1 MKPERFWDAALAVVA
16 VVFGLLLSLHY
27 GRVGYMPL
35 DQSIV
40 FDGGWRVLS
49 GQVPFRD
56 FTTPSGV
63 MPILLQ
69 AAFFKLLGVTWFS
82 YCLHAAVANGLF
94 GAVVYGLLRLLG
106 GGRLLSCGY
115 GLLSGVAFYPPF
127 GVPYMDQHAF
137 FFGAVAALLA
147 VTAVRVGDGRARAL
161 ALAGLPLALLFAYL
175 SKQIP
180 AVFFLPLLALP
191 PWLLPGQRRRTLLVL
206 GASAVTAVGVTVL
219 LAGLWRVEAQQ
230 VLESFVLL
238 PGAAGEARLKS
249 LASPSQLLL
258 ALGAVSRSWGL
269 LSVAWVQ
276 LAALGLGIHLLR
288 QDPSPERA
296 VSVLRLLLAEH
307 LLLACALFAS
317 LTKNEPENGIPY
329 VFLALGLAQVSV
341 TAALVRWPRVAWAL
355 AATFAITATLDAYR
369 FNARVNETRLVL
381 GLEDTAPPAA
391 PPKLPAGL
399 DFMRWRD
406 PSFGGYSAEDLSAV
420 VAFLRANPGNFLLVG
435 DASILYG
442 LTGRPSLNP
451 VLWFHPR
458 LTIPG
463 RTTSGFQNYER
474 RLIESLRRHHV
485 RYVVVEMDGT
495 FMGTRPA
502 YFPALVD
509 YIQARIE
516 RRRSFGSFDVIELGA
531 RQAGAQR

>member
-1 MKPERFWDAALAVVA
+1 MRPGKLWDTALGIGAAG
-16 VVFGLLLSLHY
+16 FGLLLSLHY
-27 GRVGYMPL
+27 GRVGFMPL

-63 MPILLQ
+63 IPILLQ
-69 AAFFKLLGVTWFS
+69 ALFFKLLGVSWLS
-82 YCLHAAVANGLF
+82 YCLHAALANGLYC
-94 GAVVYGLLRLLG
+94 AAVYGILRLLG
-106 GGRLLSCGY
+106 GGRRLSVGY
-115 GLLSGVAFYPPF
+115 GGLSGIVFYPPF
-127 GVPYMDQHAF
+127 GVPYLDQHAF
-137 FFGAVAALLA
+137 FFGAVAVLLA
-147 VTAVRVGDGRARAL
+147 VAAARVRSLRVQTL
-161 ALAGLPLALLFAYL
+161 CLAGLPLTLLLAYL

-191 PWLLPGQRRRTLLVL
+191 PWLLPGQRRRTVLVL
-206 GASAVTAVGVTVL
+206 GASAATAVGVTTL
-219 LAGLWRVEAQQ
+219 LAGLWQVEARQ

-249 LASPSQLLL
+249 LTSPGQLLL
-258 ALGAVSRSWGL
+258 ALGMASRSWGL
-269 LSVAWVQ
+269 LSGAWVH
-276 LAALGLGIHLLR
+276 LAALGFGIHLLR
-288 QDPSPERA
+288 RHPSPEKTA
-296 VSVLRLLLAEH
+296 SVLRLLLAEH
-307 LLLACALFAS
+307 LLLACTLFAM
-317 LTKNEPENGIPY
+317 LTKNEPENSIPY
-329 VFLALGLAQVSV
+329 VFLALGLVQISLAG
-341 TAALVRWPRVAWAL
+341 ALVRWPRVARAI
-355 AATFAITATLDAYR
+355 ATTLAITATLDAYR

-381 GLEDTAPPAA
+381 GLEDTLPPAA
-391 PPKLPAGL
+391 PLDLPAGL

-406 PSFGGYSAEDLSAV
+406 PSFGGYSAEDFSALL
-420 VAFLRANPGNFLLVG
+420 AFLRENPGNFLLVG

-442 LTGRPSLNP
+442 LTGRPSVNP

-458 LTIPG
+458 LTLPG
-463 RTTSGFQNYER
+463 RNTPGFGDYER
-474 RLIESLRRHHV
+474 KLIASLGRHHV
-485 RYVVVEMDGT
+485 RYVIVEMNGT

-531 RQAGAQR
+531 RQQGAQR